1 MFCLFNILIMSG
13 LRFLRIFNRTVQK
26 CLLLLSTDRRLW
38 LLSKEL
44 DVFFFGYTAIFRVI
58 VAIIRFIASKQN
70 TRLFLYSF
78 WLIMSDKFEDSKDVK
93 IVGSYQID
101 LWLILSRIEKKLHK
115 IIVIFPQHYCNKKW
129 NKNVLRRTS
138 EHLASKVWFVKN

>member
-70 TRLFLYSF
+70 TSLFLYSF

-101 LWLILSRIEKKLHK
+101 LWLILSRIEKNSIK
-115 IIVIFPQHYCNKKW
+115 
-129 NKNVLRRTS
+129 
-138 EHLASKVWFVKN
+138 